1 MSRGKRYETEPKLNY
16 QKVIAVI
23 IALAVIVMFV
33 LIIRN
38 IFNEK
43 EKISQSSEYFVL
55 YSNEKWGVI
64 NQLGET
70 VIAPT
75 YREMLVIPDKTKEV
89 FLCTYDINEET
100 GEYKTKAINSKNEEI
115 LTGYDKIEAID
126 NIDKNENVWYE
137 DNVLRVQKD
146 GKYGLIDLNGKEL
159 LPTEYD
165 EIIGLNGIENSILI
179 KKDDKYGLV
188 NDTGSVIIE
197 PNYKEIKNLGETY
210 REGYITID
218 ENDKYGVIGATK
230 MKLLDNKYDN
240 IEQVYLSDYYLVTE
254 NGERKVI
261 NSSGETILNSG
272 FDQIS
277 SKTEDGFIYVSQG
290 LYGEINTTGE
300 VQIEPTYQDLKQVKK
315 GVYIAK
321 NNDRYGI
328 IDNEG
333 NTMIPFDYTLI
344 TYNKDAKLFIADD
357 ANYNTTIINE
367 NYESKITGIL
377 SEINTTKSY
386 IRMRVDDEY
395 KYYDLS
401 CQEKT
406 NIEVLEDNTLFL
418 SKKDGKYGFVD
429 KKGNVVVDYIYD
441 DATEQNEYGFVAVKK
456 DGKWGAIDKDGKVVV
471 EPIYN
476 LENNLKIDF
485 IGRWHLG
492 EDINMNY
499 YCEK

>member
-1 MSRGKRYETEPKLNY
+1 MQDTNP
-16 QKVIAVI
+16 QK
-23 IALAVIVMFV
+23 
-33 LIIRN
+33 
-38 IFNEK
+38 
-43 EKISQSSEYFVL
+43 
-55 YSNEKWGVI
+55 
-64 NQLGET
+64 
-70 VIAPT
+70 
-75 YREMLVIPDKTKEV
+75 
-89 FLCTYDINEET
+89 
-100 GEYKTKAINSKNEEI
+100 
-115 LTGYDKIEAID
+115 
-126 NIDKNENVWYE
+126 
-137 DNVLRVQKD
+137 
-146 GKYGLIDLNGKEL
+146 
-159 LPTEYD
+159 
-165 EIIGLNGIENSILI
+165 
-179 KKDDKYGLV
+179 
-188 NDTGSVIIE
+188 
-197 PNYKEIKNLGETY
+197 
-210 REGYITID
+210 
-218 ENDKYGVIGATK
+218 
-230 MKLLDNKYDN
+230 
-240 IEQVYLSDYYLVTE
+240 
-254 NGERKVI
+254 
-261 NSSGETILNSG
+261 
-272 FDQIS
+272 QIS

-471 EPIYN
+471 ELIYN